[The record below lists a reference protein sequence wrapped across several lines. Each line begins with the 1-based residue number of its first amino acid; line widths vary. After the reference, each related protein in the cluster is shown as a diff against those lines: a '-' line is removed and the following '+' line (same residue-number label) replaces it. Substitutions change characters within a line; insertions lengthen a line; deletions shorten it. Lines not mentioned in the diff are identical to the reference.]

1 MDVQQTVVF
10 IMELVGTVAFSAS
23 GAMVA
28 IERNMDI
35 FGVCV
40 LGIFTAVG
48 GGMVRDIILGSV
60 PSALIDPIYVI
71 VAAGTAL
78 VVFFVLFLKK
88 KHFQGR
94 FRVAYDTLMLIM
106 DALGLGIFT
115 VVGVRTG
122 IRAGHPDNT
131 FLLVFL
137 GTLTGVGGGLM
148 RDMMAGVP
156 PYIFVKHIYALASI
170 AGACAFILIYR
181 HFGEVAALIAASVL
195 VVVIRLL
202 AAHFRWNL
210 PRLKIHSQGA
220 SEK

>member
-78 VVFFVLFLKK
+78 VVFFLCCF
-88 KHFQGR
+88 
-94 FRVAYDTLMLIM
+94 
-106 DALGLGIFT
+106 
-115 VVGVRTG
+115 
-122 IRAGHPDNT
+122 
-131 FLLVFL
+131 
-137 GTLTGVGGGLM
+137 
-148 RDMMAGVP
+148 
-156 PYIFVKHIYALASI
+156 
-170 AGACAFILIYR
+170 
-181 HFGEVAALIAASVL
+181 
-195 VVVIRLL
+195 
-202 AAHFRWNL
+202 
-210 PRLKIHSQGA
+210 
-220 SEK
+220 